1 MSKATYSKNASF
13 VTFQNPEVINDWI
26 LDKTNYYKGTK
37 KRILFFS
44 EQGTNSPSYSETD
57 LANQAAGAALIWKKI
72 KQLDGIDAMQWHSW
86 KDNRE
91 EFGLRIGLRAFADG
105 DFKEYDI
112 KPVWKVW
119 QAADT
124 DKEDEVFK
132 PYLDVIGISNWDGL
146 IHTVN

>member
-1 MSKATYSKNASF
+1 
-13 VTFQNPEVINDWI
+13 
-26 LDKTNYYKGTK
+26 YKGTK

-72 KQLDGIDAMQWHSW
+72 KQLDGIDAMQWHNW
-86 KDNRE
+86 MDNRE
-91 EFGLRIGLRAFADG
+91 EGGLRIGLRAFADG
-105 DFKEYDI
+105 DFKEYDV